1 MVEIT
6 AINHKL
12 LFEITALISP
22 STRKEKD
29 RRVVQGGEDGAAMG
43 SPGLGGG
50 SRGPR
55 RDRTPSGMAL
65 AHGSR
70 LETSERD
77 FPLPQ
82 LPSL

>member
-22 STRKEKD
+22 STRKEKH

-43 SPGLGGG
+43 SSGLGGG

-55 RDRTPSGMAL
+55 WDRTPSGMAL

-70 LETSERD
+70 LETSETD